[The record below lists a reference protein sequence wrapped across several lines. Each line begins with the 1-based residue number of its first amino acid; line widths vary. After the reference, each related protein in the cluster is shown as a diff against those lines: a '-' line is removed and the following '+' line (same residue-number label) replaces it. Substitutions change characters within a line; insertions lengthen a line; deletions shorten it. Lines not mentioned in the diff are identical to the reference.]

1 MRQARTGIMNS
12 NVDERIRGLA
22 QPLWESAAR
31 PYGMAMDFWLM
42 AEQMVMEMVS
52 ATARLQSTAIT
63 PPSPPLGELPD
74 GMPVARVREMAECM
88 WESAGRQYGVAQDFW
103 LAAERHVLAML
114 RLSAFPAESG
124 TEGKNAWTSELSGLT
139 PAAYLERIRRMAY
152 FYWERAGRSY
162 GNALD
167 CWLQAER
174 DMLKMMSAATEGGS
188 QPSSP
193 ADGVSPAGAPKG
205 AAESDLPAAK
215 STTAAAAAEPQD
227 QPAPPAKE
235 AAATEAPPASA
246 PAEPTSRSKSA
257 AAANSP
263 AAKRKKKRNAAA

>member
-174 DMLKMMSAATEGGS
+174 DMLKMMSAATEGGD
-188 QPSSP
+188 QPSAP

-205 AAESDLPAAK
+205 AAESDLPPASAAP
-215 STTAAAAAEPQD
+215 TGPQP
-227 QPAPPAKE
+227 QPAPPAKD
-235 AAATEAPPASA
+235 AAAAETPPPSPPAERS
-246 PAEPTSRSKSA
+246 SRGKSA
-257 AAANSP
+257 AAAPSP
-263 AAKRKKKRNAAA
+263 APAKPRKRTRNAAA

>member
-1 MRQARTGIMNS
+1 MNG

-42 AEQMVMEMVS
+42 AERMVMEMVS
-52 ATARLQSTAIT
+52 ATARLQSKAVM

-74 GMPVARVREMAECM
+74 GMPVQRVREMAECM
-88 WESAGRQYGVAQDFW
+88 WESAGRQYGMAQDFW

-114 RLSAFPAESG
+114 RLSAFPAAGAKESKDAS
-124 TEGKNAWTSELSGLT
+124 TLELGDLA
-139 PAAYLERIRRMAY
+139 PAAYLERIRRLAY

-188 QPSSP
+188 QPSPP

-205 AAESDLPAAK
+205 AAEADLLPAAT
-215 STTAAAAAEPQD
+215 TTAAPAAASAQD
-227 QPAPPAKE
+227 QPAPPAK
-235 AAATEAPPASA
+235 AADAAETPPPSS
-246 PAEPTSRSKSA
+246 PAERPSRGKSA
-257 AAANSP
+257 ATTSAAPVKPRNR
-263 AAKRKKKRNAAA
+263 ARNAAA